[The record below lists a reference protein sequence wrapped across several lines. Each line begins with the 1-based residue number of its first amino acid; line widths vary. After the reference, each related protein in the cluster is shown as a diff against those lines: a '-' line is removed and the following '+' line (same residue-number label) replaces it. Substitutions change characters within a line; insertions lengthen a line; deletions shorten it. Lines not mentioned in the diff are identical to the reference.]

1 MNPKAKLRIVFAE
14 SILGSAGIGLCV
26 PIMVVFWN
34 GLGMNQALIGI
45 SQMVFTIAILFADI
59 PMGYIADKYSRKKM
73 NIIGDFGVAL
83 TFIIYAISGN
93 FWMVVL
99 CEILCGITIGMT
111 NGVDRS
117 FVKFYS
123 DKIDGTGELFK
134 KNNARLTSYQ
144 FFGLLLAVALG
155 MFISKI
161 DLRLVIG
168 AVALPF
174 IIAGIL
180 ACFIDDI
187 GEKATSSHRN
197 HIKDMIEN
205 VKTILKNQEIKWY
218 IFAYAVANKITHP
231 IIWVFT
237 PLLIIAGVPVWL
249 VGIGWIMNYV
259 FSTIG
264 TLLARRTLNLKPS
277 TRFIIPMGIATL
289 GMLPIIADVN
299 IITVWFFVLTGLAQ
313 GFPPVSITPII
324 QQKTQDKFQTTV
336 ISIAATSARLLYIPL
351 VSITNWAGN
360 INPQYTL
367 TATLAIMLPLVMII
381 FAKLKRFEKE

>member
-1 MNPKAKLRIVFAE
+1 
-14 SILGSAGIGLCV
+14 
-26 PIMVVFWN
+26 
-34 GLGMNQALIGI
+34 
-45 SQMVFTIAILFADI
+45 
-59 PMGYIADKYSRKKM
+59 
-73 NIIGDFGVAL
+73 
-83 TFIIYAISGN
+83 
-93 FWMVVL
+93 
-99 CEILCGITIGMT
+99 
-111 NGVDRS
+111 
-117 FVKFYS
+117 
-123 DKIDGTGELFK
+123 
-134 KNNARLTSYQ
+134 
-144 FFGLLLAVALG
+144 
-155 MFISKI
+155 
-161 DLRLVIG
+161 
-168 AVALPF
+168 
-174 IIAGIL
+174 
-180 ACFIDDI
+180 
-187 GEKATSSHRN
+187 
-197 HIKDMIEN
+197 
-205 VKTILKNQEIKWY
+205 
-218 IFAYAVANKITHP
+218 
-231 IIWVFT
+231 
-237 PLLIIAGVPVWL
+237 VPVWL